1 MQIPFY
7 VDVLKPLCI
16 NLCSNKS
23 EFAFFV
29 RWLQSAHFL
38 ILEVKMKNKIIS
50 ILLIIAILTFMLVSC
65 DTSTNY
71 EPNDNNETS
80 NSDNSTND
88 NNKDDND
95 VNKGEKPSQ
104 TVYAE
109 DTVVNRFITE
119 FNDKSGYDFSDI
131 RKGNIRTKYYA
142 YANECYV
149 EILNANDAYAK
160 CFNVSING
168 GKETSN
174 RDKMFAVFKQVV
186 KTLDKSITDAQ
197 INSVIEYL
205 ESQQYMVSDYKIS
218 NSVTVET
225 YVPIVELS
233 YGKSDCR
240 IDVISSNY
248 K

>member
-1 MQIPFY
+1 
-7 VDVLKPLCI
+7 
-16 NLCSNKS
+16 
-23 EFAFFV
+23 
-29 RWLQSAHFL
+29 
-38 ILEVKMKNKIIS
+38 MKNKIIS
-50 ILLIIAILTFMLVSC
+50 ILLIAILTFMLVSC

-71 EPNDNNETS
+71 DPNGNSETS
-80 NSDNSTND
+80 NRGNSAND
-88 NNKDDND
+88 SSKDDD
-95 VNKGEKPSQ
+95 VNKGENPSQ

-149 EILNANDAYAK
+149 EILNANDAYAE
-160 CFNVSING
+160 CFSVSING
-168 GKETSN
+168 GKETSD
-174 RDKMFAVFKQVV
+174 RDKMFAVFKQVL

-197 INSVIEYL
+197 INSAIEYL